1 MTSIS
6 PDSICSEN
14 LKSRITQS
22 QLQVTKNTQ
31 LRDNSSNGI
40 LTESLFALQLAV
52 HTPGQPV
59 KCQHDVRRSD
69 ISILCHKITI

>member
-14 LKSRITQS
+14 LKSKIRQS
-22 QLQVTKNTQ
+22 QLQVTKYTQ
-31 LRDNSSNGI
+31 LSDNISNGI

-52 HTPGQPV
+52 HAPGQPV
-59 KCQHDVRRSD
+59 KFQHDVRRSD
-69 ISILCHKITI
+69 ISILCHKIII